1 MTKRSATHRNA
12 VVVGGSGDNEPFA
25 GPGSVGNS
33 DDTVLGT
40 ADRNV
45 DGLPLTAE
53 EGGPGSF
60 SGAGPNVAYVTN
72 TSRDPVTGH
81 STDPKNR

>member
-1 MTKRSATHRNA
+1 MTKRPATHKNA
-12 VVVGGSGDNEPFA
+12 VVVGGSGDNEGFA

-33 DDTVLGT
+33 DLTVLGT
-40 ADRNV
+40 AERNA

-60 SGAGPNVAYVTN
+60 SGAGPQESYVSN

-81 STDPKNR
+81 NTDPKNR